1 MQPRTGLINT
11 YDFDY
16 GLASGGS
23 NDSSGVSVPLP
34 TFGLRMG
41 YKINPKWYLRY
52 VSETLFIEIDDT
64 LKGALLNYELDLEY
78 RFNKSIIL
86 GAGI

>member
-1 MQPRTGLINT
+1 
-11 YDFDY
+11 
-16 GLASGGS
+16 
-23 NDSSGVSVPLP
+23 
-34 TFGLRMG
+34 MG